1 MFNFPDSLNTVYE
14 IRDEGTQTR
23 YFFVGKDTG
32 FSPPKSKSL
41 ANYTTKIINHSIT
54 SMDTISTIKKKIVTF
69 IDDSITHYQI
79 CLWTEFIPKSVSL
92 LLIQRLISG
101 YGSDNI
107 DLPYLKIENGTLKKL
122 KMNLGCELQIN
133 NKVKILNPDPRV
145 LAKESEE
152 TLENINPFLS
162 G

>member
-23 YFFVGKDTG
+23 YFFVGTDTG
-32 FSPPKSKSL
+32 FTPPKSNSL

-79 CLWTEFIPKSVSL
+79 CLWTEFIPKSGRYTLPSSFT
-92 LLIQRLISG
+92 SG
-101 YGSDNI
+101 
-107 DLPYLKIENGTLKKL
+107 
-122 KMNLGCELQIN
+122 
-133 NKVKILNPDPRV
+133 
-145 LAKESEE
+145 
-152 TLENINPFLS
+152 
-162 G
+162 